1 MTPAARSLQVFGVYL
16 LVLAVGLVLAPNVL
30 LALFGMPPTQEVWIR
45 VLGLLVGIVGAYDV
59 IMAVRSLSPLYMST
73 VVARVL
79 VFVAFSVFAL
89 LAMAPPQLVIFG
101 VIDLLG
107 ALWTWRALSVE
118 PRA

>member
-1 MTPAARSLQVFGVYL
+1 MTPAARSLQVFGIYL
-16 LVLAVGLVLAPNVL
+16 LVLAAALVLAPNAL

-59 IMAVRSLSPLYMST
+59 LMATRSLWPLYMAT

-79 VFVAFSVFAL
+79 AFVLLTAFAL
-89 LAMAPPQLVIFG
+89 LQIGPPQLALFG

-107 ALWTWRALSVE
+107 ALWTWRALRVE

>member
-1 MTPAARSLQVFGVYL
+1 MTPAARSLQVYSIYL

-73 VVARVL
+73 VIARLIAFVL
-79 VFVAFSVFAL
+79 LTAFAL
-89 LAMAPPQLVIFG
+89 LQVGPPQLILFG

-107 ALWTWRALSVE
+107 ALWTWKALRRQAE
-118 PRA
+118 P